1 MQYSTVQYST
11 VHYSTVQCSTV
22 HYSTVQHSTVQ
33 YNAAQHSTAQHTR
46 ISSSIS
52 TSATSFYSVY
62 SSPHFHFSLSPRS
75 YPLPSPRL
83 QGPTQRQR
91 SRSRKCGIYESRVR
105 EHTGQHSKV
114 QARDSLPL
122 SAVYPV
128 YSVLYIVYMC
138 VYVCQC
144 VCVCACVWC
153 AYI

>member
-1 MQYSTVQYST
+1 M
-11 VHYSTVQCSTV
+11 
-22 HYSTVQHSTVQ
+22 
-33 YNAAQHSTAQHTR
+33 QHSTAQHTR
-46 ISSSIS
+46 ISSSIPASIS

-62 SSPHFHFSLSPRS
+62 LSPHFNFSLSPRS

-144 VCVCACVWC
+144 VCVCMRLVC
-153 AYI
+153 IHLTTTSTSISISISI